1 MLTLILCQ
9 RTQTKFTHRLEI
21 YKKDKDTIHI
31 TFSSV
36 LKHSRPGRQ
45 LTAVILKCYLADTK
59 ICPVEVLHTH
69 WKATKEIRKKET
81 KLLISF
87 FKPHSAVTPKTISR
101 RIKLFFREI
110 GIDTTTFQGHN
121 LHSSSSSKPKL
132 NGTNI
137 TQILNAG
144 GWSNK
149 QKFAKFY
156 HGGCINDKTNKILL

>member
-59 ICPVEVLHTH
+59 ICPVEVLLTYL
-69 WKATKEIRKKET
+69 KATKEIRKSET

-87 FKPHSAVTPKTISR
+87 LQPPSAVTVKTILR
-101 RIKLFFREI
+101 WIKTLKGT
-110 GIDTTTFQGHN
+110 GIATKAFQGHS
-121 LHSSSSSKPKL
+121 LRSSSSSKE
-132 NGTNI
+132 N
-137 TQILNAG
+137 
-144 GWSNK
+144 
-149 QKFAKFY
+149 
-156 HGGCINDKTNKILL
+156 